1 MANYSKDMER
11 QNKALKDLM
20 SGKEYEKDYVQ
31 VGYEGKQ
38 QENLGGQ
45 TRESELSKVMQSV
58 RMPLFCPECKKAM
71 KKRLDDKFWRM
82 MGHCMDCQIEIE
94 TKLRYQG
101 KFEDY
106 AKRKVLENK
115 KSYVKDL
122 KQSLVD
128 FEKTGGKKEFF
139 NQVGV
144 QEVELEKEKWEMGE
158 EQFDKLVQEAQEH
171 INKLEEDINEE
182 EKLLDTAG
190 GHSS

>member
-1 MANYSKDMER
+1 MESTKKNPYQVVIEEFGGVRALGRAINKDPSGISKW
-11 QNKALKDLM
+11 
-20 SGKEYEKDYVQ
+20 GKLHGCIPATVQ
-31 VGYEGKQ
+31 
-38 QENLGGQ
+38 
-45 TRESELSKVMQSV
+45 
-58 RMPLFCPECKKAM
+58 
-71 KKRLDDKFWRM
+71 
-82 MGHCMDCQIEIE
+82 
-94 TKLRYQG
+94 
-101 KFEDY
+101 
-106 AKRKVLENK
+106 RKVLENK

-158 EQFDKLVQEAQEH
+158 EQFDKLVEEAQQH